1 MNGLRKKPQWVA
13 SKTNAKQQSE
23 YPMKKMLLILTV
35 LTVTVGSI
43 AGCDQKSDEQ
53 DQALGRPAKAAVV
66 ETIENQALQLALSS
80 PEGAA
85 QLAAKSPESI
95 AIAAMEASEKALAEL
110 NSSPES
116 AMLRL
121 DAYVQLASAASA
133 AAPQSQVAKD
143 AAQKAKSAKLRAKA
157 AIKAAQ

>member
-1 MNGLRKKPQWVA
+1 
-13 SKTNAKQQSE
+13 
-23 YPMKKMLLILTV
+23 MKKMLLLLTV
-35 LTVTVGSI
+35 LTVTVGSL
-43 AGCDQKSDEQ
+43 AGCDKASDK
-53 DQALGRPAKAAVV
+53 QAQAVGRPAKAAAVQ
-66 ETIENQALQLALSS
+66 TLENQALELALSS

-85 QLAAKSPESI
+85 QLAAKSPETV
-95 AIAAMEASEKALAEL
+95 AVAAMEASEKALAEI

-121 DAYVQLASAASA
+121 DAYVQLAAAASA

-157 AIKAAQ
+157 AVKAAQ